1 MMTNYLLGID
11 IGTTATKVIIIGDD
25 GRIHAEVSES
35 STLYSLRAN
44 WAEEDPLE
52 WWDNLKKAI
61 PRCLAEA
68 AINPSQIAGIGVSG
82 MVPTLILVDSD
93 GNPIRNSI
101 QQNDARSY
109 LEIDHFKSQVDEKKV
124 FDLTGSAITQQSIG
138 PKLIWLANNEP
149 DNFKQTRWV
158 MGSYDFINFLLTGQP
173 VLERNWALES
183 GLFDLYQED
192 WDQELLAVAGISREQ
207 LPPVHLPSDIV
218 GQVTEQAASVLGLV
232 AGTPVV
238 AGSADHVA
246 SAFSVGVKENGNLL
260 IKLGGAGDILYSLD
274 HLDKDERLFLDYH
287 DIPGLYLINGCM
299 ASSGSIIKWFRNNF
313 APEADYTTL
322 DDEAKDIPPGSD
334 GLVLL
339 PYFLGEKTPIFNP
352 LARGVLFGLSL
363 QHTRAHIYK
372 AILEGISYGFQH
384 HIEVL
389 KTHGLNITR
398 VRVANGG
405 ARSQLWRQVTADVIG
420 FPLEEVAHHP
430 GSSLGAAFIAGKGVG
445 LFSGWGEIE
454 KFIELKATTVPDPEK
469 HLKYTQYF
477 SIYKEIYI
485 NNIQNFHR
493 LADIE
498 GMIEHN

>member
-1 MMTNYLLGID
+1 MTNYLLGID

-25 GRIHAEVSES
+25 GRIYAEVSEPA
-35 STLYSLRAN
+35 TLLSLRSN

-52 WWDNLKKAI
+52 WWDNLTRAI
-61 PRCLAEA
+61 PHCLAEA
-68 AINPSQIAGIGVSG
+68 KIAAHQISCVGLSG
-82 MVPTLILVDSD
+82 MVPTLILVDSN
-93 GNPIRNSI
+93 GRPLRNSI
-101 QQNDARSY
+101 QQNDARSH
-109 LEIDHFKSQVDEKKV
+109 LEINYFKTQVDEKKV
-124 FDLTGSAITQQSIG
+124 FNLTGSAITQQSIG
-138 PKLIWLANNEP
+138 PKLIWLAKNES
-149 DNFKQTRWV
+149 KKYQQTRWV
-158 MGSYDFINFLLTGQP
+158 MGSYDYINFLLTGQP

-183 GLFDLYQED
+183 GLFDLHKED
-192 WDQELLAVAGISREQ
+192 WDQNLLAIAGISREQ
-207 LPPVHLPSDIV
+207 LPPVHMPSDVI
-218 GQVTEQAASVLGLV
+218 GHVTGQAASALGLV

-274 HLDKDERLFLDYH
+274 HLDMDERLFLDYH

-313 APEADYTTL
+313 APECSYSIL
-322 DDEAKDIPPGSD
+322 DDEARNIPPGSD

-389 KTHGLNITR
+389 TTHGLKITR

-405 ARSQLWRQVTADVIG
+405 ARSQLWRQITADVIG

-430 GSSLGAAFIAGKGVG
+430 GSSLGAAFIAGKGIGV
-445 LFSGWGEIE
+445 FTDWGEIE
-454 KFIELKATTVPDPEK
+454 KFIELKATTIPDPEK
-469 HLKYTQYF
+469 HLKYSQYF
-477 SIYKEIYI
+477 SAYKKIYVD
-485 NNIQNFHR
+485 NIQNFNR

-498 GMIEHN
+498 GVTEQN